1 VTKITV
7 KLLLITRAMVEI
19 ELVDKLPRLF
29 IGDIASKKGRI
40 AIEVLDN
47 FLERRISCLNV
58 ELPDNSEFEGEPADI
73 YDIVFPRQSAEGNWI
88 DITIEEKCKVNSQ
101 E

>member
-1 VTKITV
+1 MKIAV
-7 KLLLITRAMVEI
+7 KFLLNTSAMVEI

-29 IGDIASKKGRI
+29 IADIASKKDRI

-47 FLERRISCLNV
+47 FLERRISGLDI
-58 ELPDNSEFEGEPADI
+58 EFPDDSEFEGEPADI
-73 YDIVFPRQSAEGNWI
+73 HEVVFPRQSAEGNWI
-88 DITIEEKCKVNSQ
+88 DVTIEEKCKVDSQ